1 MTTAFI
7 PLMMIL
13 MVMMIMMVMG
23 PGTGLAFHGW
33 RLGHLLGRQLGGQG
47 PGNLTEGCGRDAVG
61 KEIHYGY
68 PRIRS
73 LGKERIQR
81 NGTQER
87 DLHHFGQ
94 FLALILAE

>member
-13 MVMMIMMVMG
+13 RLMMMVVMG
-23 PGTGLAFHGW
+23 PRTGLAFHGW
-33 RLGHLLGRQLGGQG
+33 RLWHLLGRQLGGQG
-47 PGNLTEGCGRDAVG
+47 PGNLPEGCGRDAVG
-61 KEIHYGY
+61 KKIHYGY
-68 PRIRS
+68 ARIRS
-73 LGKERIQR
+73 LGKEGIQR

-94 FLALILAE
+94 FLPLVLTE